1 MKFAVTYSRR
11 ATRFC
16 KQSPKV
22 LDRRLSRRIEEL
34 QKDPVPHDS
43 KRVQGAKERLFR
55 VRVGDYRVLYEVD
68 YESSRI
74 GIVNIDKRS
83 RVF

>member
-1 MKFAVTYSRR
+1 MKFGVTYSRR

-22 LDRRLSRRIEEL
+22 LLRRLSRRIKEL
-34 QKDPVPHDS
+34 QKNPVPQDS
-43 KRVQGAKERLFR
+43 KIVQGTKEMLFR
-55 VRVGDYRVLYEVD
+55 VGNYRILYEVD
-68 YESSRI
+68 SRI
-74 GIVNIDKRS
+74 GIVNMDKRS